1 MQKREKI
8 LLFILLIGLLGLGAN
23 KLLSLAPND
32 QSLALQ
38 TYNISNL
45 QNILETSSAEEKVEK
60 KIVTKNYKKNFFSR
74 SIKKTSKPV
83 IEPVLDEIIEGPGGY
98 AAIINGNFVISG
110 DMVLGFEVS
119 QIEKNRV
126 VLNNKGKRKILKR
139 N

>member
-8 LLFILLIGLLGLGAN
+8 LLFILLIALLGLGVN
-23 KLLSLAPND
+23 KLLSLAPDD

-38 TYNISNL
+38 TYNVSNL
-45 QNILETSSAEEKVEK
+45 QNILETSSLEKKVEK
-60 KIVTKNYKKNFFSR
+60 KIVTKNYKKNFFDR

-83 IEPVLDEIIEGPGGY
+83 VMPVLDEIIEGPGGY
-98 AAIINGNFVISG
+98 AAIINGNFVIPG

-119 QIEKNRV
+119 KIEKNRV
-126 VLNNKGKRKILKR
+126 VLKNKGNRKILKR